1 MKKSSS
7 ITRLGVVFVILS
19 VACGLIDDIQQ
30 KKAGIRQFCASVALP
45 LGTLVILWVSRP
57 VVNNPNQ
64 GFARRGG
71 ALVQSD
77 TAI

>member
-30 KKAGIRQFCASVALP
+30 KKGICQFCASVALP

-57 VVNNPNQ
+57 VMNNPN
-64 GFARRGG
+64 
-71 ALVQSD
+71 
-77 TAI
+77 